1 MDTIVNDTAAQRP
14 AHTPATATVRTPALS
29 ETTTAPRRPGFWSKL
44 GSAFAMFR
52 NRKSIAGLSILGFFV
67 LVAIFADVLAPY
79 SPTKVDNTAR
89 FQPPREAMM
98 MVAAG
103 RKPWWITSPMN
114 SHDHSGAT
122 PTPYAF
128 PMGNQPSVTEN
139 TEMASSPSQQ

>member
-1 MDTIVNDTAAQRP
+1 MDTTIVDESPARRP
-14 AHTPATATVRTPALS
+14 AHTPATATVRTPSPGNGA
-29 ETTTAPRRPGFWSKL
+29 TPRRKPPFWSKL

-52 NRKSIAGLSILGFFV
+52 NRKSVTGLAILGFFV

-89 FQPPREAMM
+89 FQPPSVAMTI
-98 MVAAG
+98 VAAG

-122 PTPYAF
+122 PTP
-128 PMGNQPSVTEN
+128 
-139 TEMASSPSQQ
+139 